1 MVVTAPLQPPK
12 PVPERVARLQEQF
25 DDVVEIHRTN
35 PQIYYRGRI
44 FTVPTYLVGTTSW

>member
-25 DDVVEIHRTN
+25 DDVVEVRRTN
-35 PQIYYRGRI
+35 PQIYYRGGSSRCQRI
-44 FTVPTYLVGTTSW
+44 WWIPTSC